1 MAAIHSQWRSAIQ
14 SEREEHVNR
23 LSNCIFLST
32 PNSVL
37 RFHCSYMTP
46 SDLNILWMPDLL
58 VIAQE
63 FAVNASVHSS
73 TFHSAW
79 AKVCDSL
86 LYIICSIAAPSP
98 HMLCVCSGMLNQTSL
113 ILQGYECRPL

>member
-1 MAAIHSQWRSAIQ
+1 VAAIHSEWHSAIQ

-23 LSNCIFLST
+23 LSNCIFLSA

-58 VIAQE
+58 VIAQQ
-63 FAVNASVHSS
+63 FAVNASVHAS

-79 AKVCDSL
+79 AKVWDSL
-86 LYIICSIAAPSP
+86 LYIMCSIAAQSP
-98 HMLCVCSGMLNQTSL
+98 RLLCVGSCMLNQTSL